1 MPIFTSKLASCAR
14 GYEEWISNGITN
26 VASVCFIVVHPALG
40 NPSHVQM
47 IYAHSRCG
55 LRENPWF
62 TSMIL
67 PFNFRFSGISLATCH
82 YQRAICSSYGFPSSI
97 SIPGPGPG
105 KPTGACRRIGG
116 FRSHGG
122 TPKIIHFARIV
133 YFVNHLCWGSHLWN
147 LHISY
152 TIHIIH
158 YMWLWPR
165 MRDTASWPSTHF
177 LNDDNPHLLNLWE
190 ICSLIL
196 TYTPIWQGAPRLCGY
211 HPPLKI
217 DLAKWR
223 GGRQFLNVLNS
234 WLFGY
239 YVKFGYR
246 LIPSIGWM
254 EDVHQTPTISYEVG
268 KSVVCCK
275 KLFPWTSPWRQL
287 PAGCPLGRSREL
299 QPKKAQSLLDTYER
313 KCEEFGGLRS
323 QDTRRLQFVC
333 IQFYVY
339 STCVYIYIH
348 THTNAL

>member
-1 MPIFTSKLASCAR
+1 
-14 GYEEWISNGITN
+14 
-26 VASVCFIVVHPALG
+26 
-40 NPSHVQM
+40 
-47 IYAHSRCG
+47 
-55 LRENPWF
+55 
-62 TSMIL
+62 
-67 PFNFRFSGISLATCH
+67 
-82 YQRAICSSYGFPSSI
+82 
-97 SIPGPGPG
+97 
-105 KPTGACRRIGG
+105 
-116 FRSHGG
+116 
-122 TPKIIHFARIV
+122 
-133 YFVNHLCWGSHLWN
+133 
-147 LHISY
+147 
-152 TIHIIH
+152 
-158 YMWLWPR
+158 MWLWPR

-223 GGRQFLNVLNS
+223 GGRQFLNVLNG
-234 WLFGY
+234 WLFGF

-348 THTNAL
+348 THKRAWVQDQSLSMALTLNDPAPWMLFPPLTLVLCDSGRDKQPPKLDGWLLKVNKHVAPLTLWPLMFESSAKATEMSPSMPPFASRQRSMMLGVQGNRDQPSTWVHGHFQVPLSWSQVDPSWPWVDPGRA